1 MLTVP
6 SARYEDNVWKILN
19 YNDSDSGEKSTLG
32 NEL

>member
-6 SARYEDNVWKILN
+6 SARYEDSVWEILN
-19 YNDSDSGEKSTLG
+19 YDDSDSGEKSTLG